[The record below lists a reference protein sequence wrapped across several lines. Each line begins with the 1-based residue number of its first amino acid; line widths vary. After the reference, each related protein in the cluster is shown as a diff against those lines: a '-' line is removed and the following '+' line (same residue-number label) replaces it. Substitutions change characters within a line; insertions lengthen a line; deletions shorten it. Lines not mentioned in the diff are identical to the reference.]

1 MRVIINKKYEIQCA
15 VRGCTTKRGRKESV
29 PNHRFPK
36 RGNAGERWIEDCTN
50 SYLSRLEYLQVIEKQ
65 FFVCH
70 RHFDEQYFYQ
80 KRNGAFLLN
89 CGAVPTL
96 NLPLGSNV

>member
-15 VRGCTTKRGRKESV
+15 VRGCTTKRSRKENV
-29 PNHRFPK
+29 PIHRFLK
-36 RGNAGERWIEDCTN
+36 RGDAVQRWIEAGMD
-50 SYLSRLEYLQVIEKQ
+50 SYCSRLEYLQVVERK

-80 KRNGAFLLN
+80 KRNGAFF
-89 CGAVPTL
+89 
-96 NLPLGSNV
+96 